1 MQSNTD
7 NLEIPYTD
15 HEKNNLL
22 YIGYS
27 EDIAAIY
34 LSQFNKLPSTIF
46 DSLDAKIEVVVQD
59 FDKEFANIHGEYQ
72 ILYNKNKLSRN
83 TSTRVYISHSRESLI
98 EFTGYGEDQTQVR
111 IYYDY
116 SEFVEPWMTDIKV
129 FLLKRVNRSDDL
141 RYIHFI
147 MPSNYGGL
155 DLTSTKFTT
164 YNVDVNKNYNED
176 FMKVH
181 NEISEYLT
189 KSISGVHILQGIPGS
204 GKSSYIKHLITSF
217 KSKKFIYCPSNM
229 VGQLA
234 SPDFLKLLIRE
245 GQNSVLIIEDAEEA
259 LANDGV
265 RSSAVSNILNI
276 SDGLLGESLKIQV
289 IATFNT
295 ETKNIDE
302 AMLRKGRLLTS
313 YKFGKLGIDKTR
325 SLLNDLGI
333 DDSLVTDELTLADIY
348 NYEKSEYFIKHK
360 TKIGL

>member
-1 MQSNTD
+1 
-7 NLEIPYTD
+7 
-15 HEKNNLL
+15 
-22 YIGYS
+22 
-27 EDIAAIY
+27 
-34 LSQFNKLPSTIF
+34 
-46 DSLDAKIEVVVQD
+46 
-59 FDKEFANIHGEYQ
+59 
-72 ILYNKNKLSRN
+72 
-83 TSTRVYISHSRESLI
+83 
-98 EFTGYGEDQTQVR
+98 
-111 IYYDY
+111 
-116 SEFVEPWMTDIKV
+116 
-129 FLLKRVNRSDDL
+129 
-141 RYIHFI
+141 
-147 MPSNYGGL
+147 
-155 DLTSTKFTT
+155 
-164 YNVDVNKNYNED
+164 
-176 FMKVH
+176 
-181 NEISEYLT
+181 
-189 KSISGVHILQGIPGS
+189 
-204 GKSSYIKHLITSF
+204 
-217 KSKKFIYCPSNM
+217 M